1 MPKSSFVAPALP
13 TQRPAAVETATSPQ
27 TAPKQQQIGMQQRPA
42 GLSSNPSP
50 PKPDASAAPRRNAPL
65 LPPARDNKWPG
76 EQVVSAGG
84 GRLGNVGRPMPP
96 LDPQAIGAYF
106 QHPVGDWPADR
117 TKLAASVFKHLLQL
131 DEPQLGLA
139 EREQLQKEILT
150 HWHAL
155 SEREQMQ
162 VMDKVTAKVAHAHA
176 ADDNPMFEGR
186 QSRQWL
192 QETFRWM
199 DSSRRETLA
208 AAASSPTRRALMPAL
223 NARPANGAEPVHRND
238 HLIETLYDYAG
249 FLQGNSAIGSL
260 PPEVKDRKVAIVG
273 AGAAGLCA
281 AYELSKAGADVQL
294 IEATDRIGGRL
305 DARHFPRADGSASP
319 TLAEMGAMR
328 FPPTG
333 QPFFH
338 YLREFG
344 VESVPDFP
352 NPGTVPTKMFFQGR
366 VIDWK
371 PGEPPNDPTLRKVSA
386 DFDKMIG
393 SVLGPM
399 EAARKAGDTAKM
411 RQEWQA
417 LVDRFENK
425 TFKQM
430 VDELAK
436 DNGIRWGPNELD
448 AFGALGVGTG
458 GFGPLYHLG
467 AVQILSVVL
476 NRLEDDQ
483 RFIPGGTTAA
493 IRNFATSPIARPD
506 GSSQSLEEAGALRMN
521 TQVTDVTSKD
531 GKPSL
536 TLKGADGKSRTEAFD
551 AVIYTG
557 SPRSA
562 EHAKMTLTG
571 ADSDRLLSDPV
582 ETAIK
587 QSHLINSS
595 KLFIEVDKQFWKDNP
610 KIPQTIQTDQS
621 LHGAYCLGYP
631 GSDRGVV
638 LLSYTWEDKSA
649 KLQALSPEERLALF
663 KAQMEKISPEF
674 AAELKPVDGKI
685 HCVDWQGEK
694 HQHGAFKLDQ
704 AGQSSQTNATNAQF
718 QSVLPGNPQPS
729 SGVFVAG
736 DGVSYHGGWVTGAL
750 TTGINA
756 ACATIKHL
764 GGQVAPNSPLTQNTR
779 LYEFD
784 KPAAS
789 HSADG

>member
-1 MPKSSFVAPALP
+1 MPKSSFVSPALP
-13 TQRPAAVETATSPQ
+13 TQRPDATDPAASPQ
-27 TAPKQQQIGMQQRPA
+27 AAPRRQAVRMQQRPA
-42 GLSSNPSP
+42 ALSSGTAPH
-50 PKPDASAAPRRNAPL
+50 KPDPAAAPRRNPPL
-65 LPPARDNKWPG
+65 LPPAQDKPWPS

-84 GRLGNVGRPMPP
+84 GTLGNVGRPLPP
-96 LDPQAIGAYF
+96 LDPQAVGTYF
-106 QHPVGDWPADR
+106 QQPVGRWPEERAQ
-117 TKLAASVFKHLLQL
+117 LAAAVFDHLLRL
-131 DEPQLGLA
+131 DESHLVPDQ
-139 EREQLQKEILT
+139 REQLQKEILA

-162 VMDKVTAKVAHAHA
+162 VMNQVTAKVARAHV
-176 ADDNPMFEGR
+176 ADDNPMFEGA
-186 QSRQWL
+186 QARQWL
-192 QETFRWM
+192 EQTFRWM
-199 DSSRRETLA
+199 DASRRDTLTT
-208 AAASSPTRRALMPAL
+208 AASPVTRRAMAPAL
-223 NARPANGAEPVHRND
+223 DARAGHADTPPHRND

-249 FLQGNSAIGSL
+249 FLHGNNAIGTL
-260 PPEVKDRKVAIVG
+260 PPEVKNRKVAIVG

-281 AYELSKAGADVQL
+281 AYELSKAGADVQV

-305 DARHFPRADGSASP
+305 DARHFPRADGSTSP

-344 VESVPDFP
+344 VETVPDFP
-352 NPGTVPTKMFFQGR
+352 NPGTVPTKMSFQGR

-371 PGEPPNDPTLRKVSA
+371 PGEPPDDPALRKVSA
-386 DFDKMIG
+386 DFDKMVG
-393 SVLGPM
+393 SAMAPM
-399 EAARKAGDTAKM
+399 EGARKSGDVATM

-430 VDELAK
+430 VDTLAK
-436 DNGIRWGPNELD
+436 DNGIRWGQNELD

-458 GFGPLYHLG
+458 GFGPLYHVG
-467 AVQILSVVL
+467 AVQILSVIL

-493 IRNFATSPIARPD
+493 IRNFATSPITRPD
-506 GSSQSLEEAGALRMN
+506 GSAQSLEEAGALRMN
-521 TQVTDVTSKD
+521 TQVMGVESKD

-536 TLKGADGKSRTEAFD
+536 VLKGADGKSSTEAFD

-562 EHAKMTLTG
+562 EHAKMTLRG
-571 ADSDRLLSDPV
+571 ADSDRLLADPV

-587 QSHLINSS
+587 QSHLVNSS
-595 KLFIEVDKQFWKDNP
+595 KLFIEVDKQFWKDHP
-610 KIPQTIQTDQS
+610 DIPQTIQTDQS

-631 GSDRGVV
+631 GSDKGVV

-649 KLQALSPEERLALF
+649 KLQALSPEDRLALF
-663 KAQMEKISPEF
+663 KSQIEQISPEF
-674 AAELKPVDGKI
+674 AAHLTPVNGKI
-685 HCVDWQGEK
+685 HCIDWQSEK

-704 AGQSSQTNATNAQF
+704 AGQSGQTNAVNAQF
-718 QSVLPGNPQPS
+718 QSVLPGNEQPN

-736 DGVSYHGGWVTGAL
+736 DGVSHHGGWVTGAL

-756 ACATIKHL
+756 ACSTLAHL
-764 GGQVAPNSPLTQNTR
+764 GGELAPNSPLAQDTR
-779 LYEFD
+779 MYEHD
-784 KPAAS
+784 ARSGSTPT
-789 HSADG
+789 